1 MNRVLTLMLLVVLP
15 LAAQA
20 QSYGALLKEGERLY
34 QQGEYRKS
42 AEVLIQANELSPN
55 SRLLY
60 NIARAFDQA
69 GDLRKAVSYYQ
80 QYVNST
86 EGTDSQLLK
95 RAGLALDRLRR
106 QIEKEDT
113 AAAALEAERKRLE
126 QETAAAKARAEA
138 EAEAA
143 RRAAEE
149 SQRTAQLQYEK
160 DVTGWQRLRIAAFGT
175 GGLALAAAGV
185 GTWMGVEALG
195 IRNSISQVAGLDD
208 KRRTVGRMQQQ
219 ALLAD
224 ISFGVAVAAAVTAV
238 LLYPKGPAPEP
249 PAGTAKASVILAPGG
264 LGAGVE
270 VKF

>member
-20 QSYGALLKEGERLY
+20 QSYPALLKEGERLY

-55 SRLLY
+55 PRLLY

-69 GDLRKAVSYYQ
+69 GDARRAVSYYQ
-80 QYVNST
+80 QYVNSP

-106 QIEKEDT
+106 QIEKED
-113 AAAALEAERKRLE
+113 AATAALEAERKRLE
-126 QETAAAKARAEA
+126 QETAEARARADA

-143 RRAAEE
+143 RRAAED
-149 SQRTAQLQYEK
+149 SQRAVRLEYERRMA
-160 DVTGWQRLRIAAFGT
+160 GWQRSRIAAFGL
-175 GGLALAAAGV
+175 GGLAVLSAG
-185 GTWMGVEALG
+185 GATFMGVQALG
-195 IRNSISQVAGLDD
+195 SREQLDKVTTLAEKRTTVDTLRN
-208 KRRTVGRMQQQ
+208 Q

-224 ISFGVAVAAAVTAV
+224 VGFGVALAAAVTAV
-238 LLYPKGPAPEP
+238 LLYPKDPAPEP
-249 PAGTAKASVILAPGG
+249 PAGSVSVTLAPGG

>member
-1 MNRVLTLMLLVVLP
+1 MNRVLTLMLLVALP

-20 QSYGALLKEGERLY
+20 QSYSALLKEGERLY

-42 AEVLIQANELSPN
+42 AELLIQANELSPN
-55 SRLLY
+55 ARLLY

-69 GDLRKAVSYYQ
+69 GDARKAVSYYQ

-106 QIEKEDT
+106 QIEKEE
-113 AAAALEAERKRLE
+113 AATAALEAERKRLE
-126 QETAAAKARAEA
+126 QETAAARARADA
-138 EAEAA
+138 EAQTA
-143 RRAAEE
+143 RRASEE
-149 SQRTAQLQYEK
+149 SQRTARLQYEQEAA
-160 DVTGWQRLRIAAFGT
+160 GWQRSRIAAFGL
-175 GGLALAAAGV
+175 GGLALVSAGV
-185 GTWMGVEALG
+185 GTWMGLQAGGTLERFRQATLVEEKRTLSG
-195 IRNSISQVAGLDD
+195 DVRN
-208 KRRTVGRMQQQ
+208 Q
-219 ALLAD
+219 ALLTD
-224 ISFGVAVAAAVTAV
+224 ISFGVAVVAAATAV

-249 PAGTAKASVILAPGG
+249 PAGTASIILAPSG